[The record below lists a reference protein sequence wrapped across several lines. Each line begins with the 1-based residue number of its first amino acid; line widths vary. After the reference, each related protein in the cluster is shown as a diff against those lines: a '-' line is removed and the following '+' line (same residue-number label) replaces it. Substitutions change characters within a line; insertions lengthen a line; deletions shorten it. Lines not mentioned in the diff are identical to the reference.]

1 MTLETFSAKR
11 AGEIIAGHPA
21 KQASLL
27 PILHDVQETFGHVPQ
42 AVVPQIAKALNI
54 SRADA
59 HGVVSFY
66 HDYRARP
73 AGRHVIKLCRAEAC
87 QSMGV
92 EALAEQLSSAL
103 GIHFGETAADG
114 SVTLEVVY
122 CLGLCACAPA
132 AMVDSELIGRL
143 DGEAIDEIVESVGVN
158 PSPGWERGRGEGA

>member
-1 MTLETFSAKR
+1 MTGETFSSTR
-11 AGEIIAGHPA
+11 AADIIALHEPV
-21 KQASLL
+21 QASLL
-27 PILHDVQETFGHVPQ
+27 PILHDVQEAFGHVPA

-66 HDYRARP
+66 HDYRTNP

-92 EALAEQLSSAL
+92 EALAEQLSAAL
-103 GIHFGETAADG
+103 GIAFGETAKDG
-114 SVTLEVVY
+114 SVTLEAVY

-132 AMVDSELIGRL
+132 AIIDGELRGRL
-143 DGEAIDEIVESVGVN
+143 DSEAVAGIVAEAV
-158 PSPGWERGRGEGA
+158 R

>member
-1 MTLETFSAKR
+1 MAIETFSAKR

-21 KQASLL
+21 VQASLL

-66 HDYRARP
+66 HDYRAKP

-92 EALAEQLSSAL
+92 EALAKQLSRML
-103 GIHFGETAADG
+103 GIHFGETSQDG
-114 SVTLEVVY
+114 SVTLESVY

-132 AMVDSELIGRL
+132 AMVDGEVHGRL
-143 DGEAIDEIVESVGVN
+143 DMDYVNTIVEGVL
-158 PSPGWERGRGEGA
+158 A